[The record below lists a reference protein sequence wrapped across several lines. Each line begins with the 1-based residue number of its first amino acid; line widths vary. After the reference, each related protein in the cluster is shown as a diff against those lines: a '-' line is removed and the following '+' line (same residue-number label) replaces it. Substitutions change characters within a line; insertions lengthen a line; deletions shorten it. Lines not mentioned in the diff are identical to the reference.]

1 MLDDMSS
8 THSVSMGCPCGGAVI
23 VSKVLDDMSS
33 THSGMGCPCGGAV
46 IVSMLDDMSST
57 HSQYGMRGG
66 AVIVSKMLVFLARC
80 FGAGSSRRM
89 MSSRVPRFQSRDSPF
104 SVSMVLVDSRYLG
117 YRKVEWSMTGVS
129 LGACMPSDW
138 NACLPPSMVLELK
151 ALASSFDA
159 EIRYIVARVEEAT
172 NKESERG

>member
-33 THSGMGCPCGGAV
+33 THSVSMGCPC
-46 IVSMLDDMSST
+46 
-57 HSQYGMRGG
+57 GG

-117 YRKVEWSMTGVS
+117 YRKVERSMTGVS